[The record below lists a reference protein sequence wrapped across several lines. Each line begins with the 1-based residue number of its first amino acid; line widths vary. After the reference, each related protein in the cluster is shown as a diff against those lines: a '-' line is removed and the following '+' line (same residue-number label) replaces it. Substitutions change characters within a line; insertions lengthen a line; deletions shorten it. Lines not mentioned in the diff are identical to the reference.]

1 MATLPLRRDLSRRV
15 PPPRTG
21 HQPLGRH
28 LVESGDITPEQL
40 VKALHLQRTLSA
52 PLGEILVADG
62 AISPA
67 MLLAALQ
74 RQTGL
79 NRVDFETSP
88 AAPDLCLR
96 LTPEFCLHHRVIPW
110 LRMGEVVAFA
120 TSRPD
125 RFEALRPALAA
136 IFGPVIVVLGTE
148 AEIEAEIARAY
159 RAPLAHKADTRV
171 AARFSCR
178 GIGPVV
184 QMIPAGLLVL
194 TALAIWITPVAALTA
209 LSVLALFCLSLFLT
223 LKLAAVAAQLLTGD
237 PPLPERQDGG
247 ALGGPPRPRVS
258 VLVPLYRESRIAET
272 LVRRLTR
279 LTYPKALLDVVL
291 VLEEGDAVTRSALR
305 AARLPHW
312 MRIVEVPDHSG
323 LRTKPRAMNYALDF
337 CRGSIIGIW
346 DAEDAP
352 AYDQIER
359 VAEHFARASPDVA
372 CVQGVLDY
380 YNPRTNWIARC
391 FTIEYSA
398 WFRVILPGI
407 ARLGLVVP
415 LGGTTLFMRR
425 DRLEA
430 LGGWDAH
437 NVTEDADLGVRLCR
451 AGYRTEMLSSV
462 TYEEANCRPWAWIKQ
477 RSRWLKGF
485 LVTYIV
491 HMRAPLQLWR
501 DLGPLRFLGMQAFF
515 LGTLSQFILAPVLW
529 SFWLFL
535 LGLGHPLQASASG
548 QVILGASGA
557 MLLAELCSMSIAMVA
572 VIRARRGF
580 LIAWVPTLLFY
591 FPLGA
596 LAAIKAV
603 AELIFAPYF
612 WDKTEHGV
620 AQVDA
625 KHGGHRPP

>member
-1 MATLPLRRDLSRRV
+1 MATLPLRRDLARRL
-15 PPPRTG
+15 PPLRTG
-21 HQPLGRH
+21 HQPLGRL
-28 LVESGDITPEQL
+28 LVENGDITPEQL
-40 VKALHLQRTLSA
+40 VKALHLQRSLAA
-52 PLGEILVADG
+52 PLGDILVADG
-62 AISPA
+62 AISA
-67 MLLAALQ
+67 QVLLAALQ

-79 NRVDFETSP
+79 NRVGFETAP

-96 LTPEFCLHHRVIPW
+96 LTPEFCLQHRVIPW
-110 LRMGEVVAFA
+110 LRMGEVVAVA
-120 TSRPD
+120 TARPD
-125 RFEALRPALAA
+125 QFEVLRPALAA
-136 IFGPVIVVLGTE
+136 IYGPVIMVLATE
-148 AEIEAEIARAY
+148 AEIEAEIARSY
-159 RAPLAHKADTRV
+159 RDTLARKADTRV
-171 AARFSCR
+171 DIGYSCR
-178 GIGPVV
+178 GMGPMV
-184 QMIPAGLLVL
+184 QMIPAFLLVL
-194 TALAIWITPVAALTA
+194 TALAAWLAPVVALTA
-209 LSVLALFCLSLFLT
+209 LSALALGCLTLFLT
-223 LKLAAVAAQLLTGD
+223 LKLAAVTAQVMAGD
-237 PPLPERQDGG
+237 LAEPEPAPRVQV
-247 ALGGPPRPRVS
+247 GPPRPRVS

-291 VLEEGDAVTRSALR
+291 VLEEGDAVTREALR

-391 FTIEYSA
+391 FTIEYST

-415 LGGTTLFMRR
+415 LGGTTLFVRR
-425 DRLEA
+425 EMLES

-451 AGYRTEMLSSV
+451 AGYRTEMLDSV

-491 HMRAPLQLWR
+491 HMRAPLRLWR
-501 DLGPLRFLGMQAFF
+501 DLGTLRFLGMQAFF

-535 LGLGHPLQASASG
+535 LGMNHPLQASASG
-548 QVILGASGA
+548 QIILAASGA
-557 MLLAELCSMSIAMVA
+557 MLLAELCSMCIAMVA

-580 LIAWVPTLLFY
+580 LIPWVPSLLLY

-603 AELIFAPYF
+603 AELILAPYF

-620 AQVDA
+620 AQADA
-625 KHGGHRPP
+625 KHGGHHPP